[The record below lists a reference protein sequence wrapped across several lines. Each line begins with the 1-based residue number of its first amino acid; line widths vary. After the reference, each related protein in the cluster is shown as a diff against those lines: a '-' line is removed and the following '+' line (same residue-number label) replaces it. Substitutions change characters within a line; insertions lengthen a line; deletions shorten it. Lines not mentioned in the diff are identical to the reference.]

1 MVPLEVH
8 ELDISRLYRVGYLN
22 SYIDDLKV
30 EDLHRIEVDH
40 FKNFVMEIKVQ
51 KDFKIGVDN
60 KKRKDDVFKTN

>member
-1 MVPLEVH
+1 M
-8 ELDISRLYRVGYLN
+8 GYLN